1 MSTPTKKAKT
11 EDPKKEIRRLKKEL
25 KLADEDFKVVI
36 ARLNESAKLIAKYK
50 AERDNYYQLYKISLT
65 SLEIDDYYKRAFE
78 TSQKSIKELNKTIN
92 TLLDMLEPV
101 KKTDKILLE
110 VCAN

>member
-36 ARLNESAKLIAKYK
+36 TRLNESAKLIAKYK
-50 AERDNYYQLYKISLT
+50 AERDNYYQLYKT
-65 SLEIDDYYKRAFE
+65 SLEIDDFYKSAYN
-78 TSQKSIKELNKTIN
+78 SSLKSIKDLNQTIN
-92 TLLDMLEPV
+92 SLLNMLDPV